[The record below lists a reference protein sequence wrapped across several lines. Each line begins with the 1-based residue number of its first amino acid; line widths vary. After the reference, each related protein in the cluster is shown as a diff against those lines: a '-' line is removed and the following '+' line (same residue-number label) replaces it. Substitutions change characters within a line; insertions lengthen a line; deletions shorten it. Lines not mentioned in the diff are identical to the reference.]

1 MKHTLKTK
9 YAADSLNAHRQRA
22 FATQPDVLAY
32 GPKAAARR
40 KTVEAVTARL
50 SKPTSPL
57 YSFESPRTVF
67 AKALH
72 RDELARVHGIL
83 ADRAIFAATTA
94 KAADAKRAVQADIER
109 AEVVA
114 KVTARLDGPPKAE
127 DNDTYDA
134 IRYALSLGAMR
145 VRSEAV
151 IKVSC
156 T

>member
-22 FATQPDVLAY
+22 LATQPDVLAY

-50 SKPTSPL
+50 SKPTHPPL
-57 YSFESPRTVF
+57 DFDAIYGVF
-67 AKALH
+67 VKALH
-72 RDELARVHGIL
+72 RDELAKSYGIL
-83 ADRAIFAATTA
+83 VEQAMFTAMTTEE
-94 KAADAKRAVQADIER
+94 KRAVQADIER
-109 AEVVA
+109 AEAVA
-114 KVTARLDGPPKAE
+114 KVTARLDGPPKTD

-145 VRSEAV
+145 VRPEAV
-151 IKVSC
+151 IKVSTC
-156 T
+156 